1 MFWWYYKSP
10 YRTQDPNNPW
20 PVILWLQ
27 SGPGASGVGTGN
39 FEEVGPLDSFLKP
52 RNSTWLKLIFGGIA
66 LGDTWISPE
75 DFVVILLDLLALER
89 INLII
94 K

>member
-1 MFWWYYKSP
+1 MFWRYYKTP

-27 SGPGASGVGTGN
+27 GKPGASGVGAGN

-52 RNSTWLKLIFGGIA
+52 RNCTWLTK
-66 LGDTWISPE
+66 E
-75 DFVVILLDLLALER
+75 DLLLCFVEDEKLLVKTDEEAATDLTYFTY
-89 INLII
+89 
-94 K
+94 

>member
-1 MFWWYYKSP
+1 MFWWYYKTP

-27 SGPGASGVGTGN
+27 GKPGASGVGTGN

-52 RNSTWLKLIFGGIA
+52 RNCT
-66 LGDTWISPE
+66 
-75 DFVVILLDLLALER
+75 
-89 INLII
+89 
-94 K
+94 

>member
-1 MFWWYYKSP
+1 MFWWCYKTP

-27 SGPGASGVGTGN
+27 GKPGASGVGTGN

-52 RNSTWLKLIFGGIA
+52 RNCTWLTKA
-66 LGDTWISPE
+66 
-75 DFVVILLDLLALER
+75 DLLLW
-89 INLII
+89 II
-94 K
+94 QLGLDTVS